1 MKSYLDVEVSCVE
14 FSVKHGERPGLS
26 LDLNCGKIVWTPV
39 SVKKPTGSLDD
50 GSEVLSVAELA
61 DIDEVVFI

>member
-1 MKSYLDVEVSCVE
+1 M
-14 FSVKHGERPGLS
+14 
-26 LDLNCGKIVWTPV
+26 